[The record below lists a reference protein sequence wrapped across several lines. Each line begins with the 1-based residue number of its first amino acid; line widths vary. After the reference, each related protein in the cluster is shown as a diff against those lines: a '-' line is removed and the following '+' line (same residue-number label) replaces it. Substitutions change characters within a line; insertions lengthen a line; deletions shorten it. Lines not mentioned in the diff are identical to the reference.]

1 MDPTSAC
8 NLRCTGCWAAEYGHK
23 LNLTFDELDNIV
35 TQGKELGI
43 YFYMMTGGE
52 PLVTKRRYH

>member
-1 MDPTSAC
+1 MPATYTVQDAGQPSI
-8 NLRCTGCWAAEYGHK
+8 GHK
-23 LNLTFDELDNIV
+23 LNLTFEELDSIV

-52 PLVTKRRYH
+52 AAGS